1 MNEDD
6 RVRATAETVSGL
18 TSAFMLD
25 GATYVAGAGLGFEAL
40 DFYFCGRGGV
50 LGDVDPAIVTAALA
64 FFNPETVAR
73 SWTNGRAV
81 MPRSEAAEAFAGCG
95 ASWAD
100 AHLGDD
106 VDWSRLSELAST
118 IVASASV
125 IGAPLFAGWR
135 AMPVPAEPK
144 QAAHH
149 QLNVLRELRMARH
162 ASAVVSVAID
172 PADAV
177 RHRSPHMRAIFG
189 WDEAAVDP
197 GTAARWDEAEALT
210 NRATARDYAV
220 LSDAEA
226 AELVD
231 LCAAASASVTS

>member
-1 MNEDD
+1 
-6 RVRATAETVSGL
+6 
-18 TSAFMLD
+18 
-25 GATYVAGAGLGFEAL
+25 
-40 DFYFCGRGGV
+40 V

-64 FFNPETVAR
+64 FFHPDTVAR

-81 MPRSEAAEAFAGCG
+81 LPRPEAAEAFAGCA

-106 VDWSRLSELAST
+106 VDWPRLSELAST
-118 IVASASV
+118 VIASASV

-162 ASAVVSVAID
+162 ASAVVSVGLD
-172 PADAV
+172 PGDAV
-177 RHRSPHMRAIFG
+177 RHRSPHMLPIFG
-189 WDEAAVDP
+189 WDEAELGP
-197 GTAARWDEAEALT
+197 GTVARWDEAEALT

-220 LSDAEA
+220 LSDSEA

-231 LCAAASASVTS
+231 LCTAASASVKS